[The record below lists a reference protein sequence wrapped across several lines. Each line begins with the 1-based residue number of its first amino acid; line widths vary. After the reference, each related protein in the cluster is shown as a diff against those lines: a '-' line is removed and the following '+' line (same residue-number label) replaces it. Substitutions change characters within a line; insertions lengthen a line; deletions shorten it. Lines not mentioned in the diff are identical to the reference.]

1 MTDDVDPGEF
11 DRELEGA
18 DSTAILLQ
26 ILAQLDYQNQL
37 LEQAVTED
45 AQGGESGQPTQWA
58 CGMCSWTGVEGE
70 RREHAMRE
78 HNLPPGMSLDGQF
91 SRVG

>member
-11 DRELEGA
+11 DRELEDA

-37 LEQAVTED
+37 LEAYLSETPE
-45 AQGGESGQPTQWA
+45 ESESDRPTQWE

-78 HNLPPGMSLDGQF
+78 HNLPPGMDLKGQF
-91 SRVG
+91 SKV